1 MGVELI
7 ERMIAAGLDRASAA
21 EAAAWYLSQGDED
34 GLESY
39 VIALEGRSR

>member
-1 MGVELI
+1 MELI
-7 ERMIAAGLDRASAA
+7 ERMIAAGLDQASAA

-39 VIALEGRSR
+39 VIALEGHRR